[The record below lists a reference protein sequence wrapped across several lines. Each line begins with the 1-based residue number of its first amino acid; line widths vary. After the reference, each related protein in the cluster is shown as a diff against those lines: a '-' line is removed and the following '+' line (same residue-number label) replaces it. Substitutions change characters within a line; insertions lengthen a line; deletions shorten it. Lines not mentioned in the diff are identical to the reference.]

1 MKTRFLMAAG
11 TVPFLGAGNALAQTG
26 NMMGGGMGGYG
37 WMGAY
42 GGIWLPLLLVVA
54 VVGLVAWV
62 VVRQKG
68 K

>member
-1 MKTRFLMAAG
+1 MKTLLLTAAG
-11 TVPFLGAGNALAQTG
+11 MAPLLGAGDALAQTG

-37 WMGAY
+37 WMGGY